1 MPATL
6 LTKPETLSLPN
17 LTSPTVSRP
26 SKIRVKTVMADYDT
40 VKSMI
45 APLQLGSIREYQ
57 EYITT
62 NNLTDIFPK
71 TPQSTYAMNW
81 VGTKDFL
88 SMSQE
93 RIDARNLARSKKATA
108 IRLMNK
114 ETRKAEAKIQPKV
127 EPKVETTKTVTVTP
141 NAVNTIT
148 QLIDLGVPVNLVE
161 SVFKSMDLSI
171 AELKDCVIYLLNK

>member
-1 MPATL
+1 MPAIT
-6 LTKPETLSLPN
+6 LTKPETFSLPN
-17 LTSPTVSRP
+17 LTSPIVSRP
-26 SKIRVKTVMADYDT
+26 SKIQVKTVMADYDT

-45 APLQLGSIREYQ
+45 APLQLGSMREYK
-57 EYITT
+57 EYIVA

-71 TPQSTYAMNW
+71 TPQAVYSNVW
-81 VGTKDFL
+81 VDTKDFL
-88 SMSQE
+88 SMAQE
-93 RIDARNLARSKKATA
+93 RIDARNLARSKKAVA
-108 IRLMNK
+108 VRLEK
-114 ETRKAEAKIQPKV
+114 KALRKAEAMVQPKI
-127 EPKVETTKTVTVTP
+127 EMPKTKAVTP

>member
-1 MPATL
+1 MPAIT
-6 LTKPETLSLPN
+6 LTKPETFSLPN
-17 LTSPTVSRP
+17 LSTPIVSRP

-45 APLQLGSIREYQ
+45 APLQLGSMREYQ
-57 EYITT
+57 EYIVA

-71 TPQSTYAMNW
+71 TPQAVYSNVW
-81 VGTKDFL
+81 VDTKDFL
-88 SMSQE
+88 SMAQE

-108 IRLMNK
+108 VRLKNS
-114 ETRKAEAKIQPKV
+114 ETRKAEAKIQPKI
-127 EPKVETTKTVTVTP
+127 EMPKTNTNTP